1 MRPLTVATVATVA
14 VLLAAPSVGAQGGRA
29 AAAPAYR
36 RAPND
41 TVRLREVSTSEAV
54 LRGPQGEIPITTRH
68 DAVVAVAFLRGDS
81 ARAWYE
87 QLTVEATGPQGTQR
101 PESGPALRQ
110 PFTLRFDARGRV
122 ETLATPEFPESFRG
136 ITDLRHQFADFF
148 LRLPASPLRAGLVWS
163 DTVQRRD
170 STATTGQWMRSR
182 SAMRYR
188 VVGDTTVDGVRG
200 VIIALHQ
207 DVRIEAGGPVPG
219 QQGMTAESLLE
230 GPDDGIFVFSPGAGR
245 ILGRHRTGELAG
257 TLTFTTPQGPMSMKQ
272 TVRYTNTLSPVG
284 R

>member
-1 MRPLTVATVATVA
+1 MRLLTAAAA
-14 VLLAAPSVGAQGGRA
+14 VLMAAPALGAQGA
-29 AAAPAYR
+29 AAATAPAYR

-41 TVRLREVSTSEAV
+41 TVRLREVTVSEAV

-68 DAVVAVAFLRGDS
+68 DAVVAVVFLPGDS

-87 QLTVEATGPQGTQR
+87 QLMLESASPQGTQR
-101 PESGPALRQ
+101 PETGPALRQ

-122 ETLATPEFPESFRG
+122 QTLATPKFPESFSG
-136 ITDLRHQFADFF
+136 ITDLSFQFADFF
-148 LRLPASPLRAGLVWS
+148 LRLPSSPLRPGLAWS

-170 STATTGQWMRSR
+170 SASETGRWSR
-182 SAMRYR
+182 VRAAMRYR
-188 VVGDTTVDGVRG
+188 VERDTTVDGVRG
-200 VIIALHQ
+200 VVIALHQ
-207 DVRIEAGGPVPG
+207 DVRLEAGGPVPG

-245 ILGRHRTGELAG
+245 ILGRRRTGEMTG
-257 TLTFTTPQGPMSMKQ
+257 TLTFNTPQGPLSMKQ
-272 TVRYTNTLSPVG
+272 TVRFTNTLSPVG